1 MKTAFGKGLE
11 IVDICNKIEAMKTN
25 FFNIIPGADGVAT
38 LMLYG
43 DVGDGEKVDS
53 AHVVSELLALQ
64 QTYSKI
70 DIRIN
75 SIGGDVYSGIA
86 IYHALK
92 TSKADITI
100 YVDGVAASIAA
111 VIALCGKPL
120 YMSPHAQLMIHSVS
134 AGSYGNADELRRT
147 AEQIDQLETELAK
160 MISGRCHLSPEEV
173 QAKYFDRQDHWISA
187 QEALELQ
194 LIDGIFDLPDAAP
207 ESLAPTEVYNY
218 FNNRL
223 ETQMK
228 AQSQQEKEMALIDEI
243 KQIPTFQNMGD
254 EKAIVAHI
262 TTLANKATKVEALE
276 QANQQQQE
284 RIAQLEAKEITTVL
298 DKAVAEGRISKEQ
311 VPAFTNMMKSDR
323 ANTEALLATFKP
335 HNRGRLVEDFIKPE
349 GQKDQTSFSNLSW
362 DELDKADKLAELK
375 EKDYEL
381 FCNKF
386 KEKYGT
392 DYRA

>member
-1 MKTAFGKGLE
+1 MKTK
-11 IVDICNKIEAMKTN
+11 

-64 QTYSKI
+64 NNYQKI

-173 QAKYFDRQDHWISA
+173 QAQYFDRQDHWISA

-194 LIDGIFDLPDAAP
+194 LIDGIFDIPDVVP
-207 ESLAPTEVYNY
+207 ENLTPTEVYNY

-223 ETQMK
+223 E
-228 AQSQQEKEMALIDEI
+228 AQSQQEKEMALLDEL
-243 KQIPTFQNMGD
+243 KKVPTFQDMAD
-254 EKAIVAHI
+254 EKAVLAHI
-262 TTLANKATKVEALE
+262 TTLVNKATKAEALE
-276 QANQQQQE
+276 KANQQQQQ
-284 RIAQLEAKEITTVL
+284 RIAELEAKEITSVL

-335 HNRGRLVEDFIKPE
+335 HNQGRLVKDFIKPE
-349 GQKDQTSFSNLSW
+349 GLKDNTSFSNMSW

-375 EKDYEL
+375 EQNFEL
-381 FCNKF
+381 FCQKF
-386 KEKYGT
+386 EDKYGT
-392 DYRA
+392 KYRA